1 MGTGEPV
8 GDWESVNQRYVR
20 SAPATA
26 VVVLVFAIF
35 ALSPL
40 SDTLAPRLGY
50 GLWLSVPLAA
60 LSSAWT
66 IAVALAFH
74 RYGLHDRRYRLL
86 NRGERVLFG
95 ALSTIVI
102 CASGNPVNPV
112 WLLHLV
118 HVVTSGM
125 SGAERRFN
133 LRVFALVPVAAVLFF
148 ALTQGLWAGG
158 LVAAIAMTSL
168 YAYVAMARLREQLT
182 DTIAQRDRLQA
193 QLTNL
198 SVSEE
203 RARIARDL
211 HDGVGTELSSLF
223 WQLQSLKRSAGPDV
237 QASLDSLTQR
247 ITQSTDELRN
257 VVWELRATSLEWPD
271 LVAHLRTRCLD
282 LAGDEAT
289 VTFSS
294 SGRDAFAI
302 SGDLRMNVARIVQE
316 AVRNAIHHGHARR
329 VDLRLQVSEAL
340 VIEID
345 DDGEGISPDA
355 ARRSVGGI
363 RNIQVRVSNQRG
375 TLAVSRRD
383 GGGTALRIVLPL
395 DEPGSSTRS
404 G

>member
-1 MGTGEPV
+1 MGERGA
-8 GDWESVNQRYVR
+8 DWESVNQRYVR

-26 VVVLVFAIF
+26 VVVIVFFVF

-40 SDTLAPRLGY
+40 SDGLAARLGY
-50 GLWLSVPLAA
+50 GLSISLPTA
-60 LSSAWT
+60 LVSSLWT
-66 IAVALAFH
+66 VVTALAFH
-74 RYGLHDRRYRLL
+74 RGGLHDRRYRWL

-95 ALSTIVI
+95 ALTTFVI
-102 CASGNPVNPV
+102 CASANPVSPL

-125 SGAERRFN
+125 SGAERTFN
-133 LRVFALVPVAAVLFF
+133 LRVFAVVPLAAVLFF
-148 ALTQGLWAGG
+148 GVTQGPASGA
-158 LVAAIAMTSL
+158 LVAAIAATSL
-168 YAYVAMARLREQLT
+168 YAYVAMAKLREHLT
-182 DTIAQRDRLQA
+182 ETIAQRDRLQDK
-193 QLTNL
+193 LTSL

-223 WQLQSLKRSAGPDV
+223 WQLQSLKRSAAPDV

-289 VTFSS
+289 VTLSS
-294 SGRDAFAI
+294 SGREAI
-302 SGDLRMNVARIVQE
+302 ACSGDLRMNVARIVQE
-316 AVRNAIHHGHARR
+316 AVRNAIHHGHARK
-329 VDLRLQVSEAL
+329 VDLRLAVNEAL

-345 DDGEGISPDA
+345 DDGDGIAPDA

-363 RNIQVRVSNQRG
+363 RNIQVRVANQRG
-375 TLAVSRRD
+375 TLAVSRRE

-395 DEPGSSTRS
+395 EEQGTNSRS